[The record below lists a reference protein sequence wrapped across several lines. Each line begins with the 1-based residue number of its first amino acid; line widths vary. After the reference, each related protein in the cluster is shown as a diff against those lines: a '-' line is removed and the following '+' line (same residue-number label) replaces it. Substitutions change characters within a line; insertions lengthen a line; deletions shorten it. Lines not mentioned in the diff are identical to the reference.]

1 MFRCRHEQPHV
12 GDPQNQINMNKTN
25 TPAPLAEKQLWR
37 VGDGYV
43 LIAQLGKMLVH
54 YKSMKQPGRKGV
66 WTQSTTKSKL
76 VEYLKFHSAVLVN
89 ASPA

>member
-1 MFRCRHEQPHV
+1 
-12 GDPQNQINMNKTN
+12 MNKRN
-25 TPAPLAEKQLWR
+25 LSAPLAEKQLWR
-37 VGDGYV
+37 IGDRYV
-43 LIAQLGKMLVH
+43 QIAELGKMLVH
-54 YKSMKQPGRKGV
+54 YKMMKQPGRKGV